1 MYLCF
6 LKIILASICSVLEFW
21 VVTAI
26 QILKALASH
35 MASPYRLV
43 LSLESMV
50 SDNSHMPPSQEFK
63 RQATTMIF
71 FPIKNYWQCQPW
83 TEQEA
88 PFYVVLPSLNQIIN
102 CLLLQTKKSHRLAMV
117 LHTCSSQLL
126 ESWGKGIGSS
136 MPGEAMSSLYG
147 NPLCVLGW
155 GRRSRGYGKVR
166 QDLTLE
172 PKLTSN
178 WLTNPPASI
187 SKSVEIINVSYH
199 VWLKK
204 KNKNLKP
211 PRIINFSFHI
221 L

>member
-102 CLLLQTKKSHRLAMV
+102 CLLLQTKNPIGWPWCCTPVVPSSWKAEARGLGVQCQERLWVVYMV
-117 LHTCSSQLL
+117 ILFVCLDGAGGV
-126 ESWGKGIGSS
+126 EGMIKWDRI
-136 MPGEAMSSLYG
+136 SL
-147 NPLCVLGW
+147 
-155 GRRSRGYGKVR
+155 
-166 QDLTLE
+166 
-172 PKLTSN
+172 
-178 WLTNPPASI
+178 
-187 SKSVEIINVSYH
+187 
-199 VWLKK
+199 
-204 KNKNLKP
+204 
-211 PRIINFSFHI
+211 
-221 L
+221 